1 MSGRRRRSLLATVL
15 RGGAVGRRI
24 RVKSILLSSSRSDL
38 NRHREWVRLE
48 AGKAFIP
55 VILIV
60 VAGYLGAPLPGAVS
74 SVLLAVA
81 VAWACFVGWHA
92 YAMAFRVNRRYAAY
106 LKSVGIDIDLRSALG
121 DRDLWRK
128 TLRGMTV
135 REFIAERRQTPPY
148 SRSRP
153 PA

>member
-24 RVKSILLSSSRSDL
+24 RVKSILLSSSRSEP
-38 NRHREWVRLE
+38 NRHVDWVKLE
-48 AGKAFIP
+48 AGKGFIP
-55 VILIV
+55 VILVV
-60 VAGYLGAPLPGAVS
+60 VAGYLGVQLPGVVAYG
-74 SVLLAVA
+74 LMAVA
-81 VAWACFVGWHA
+81 VGWTCFVGWHA

-128 TLRGMTV
+128 SRAGMTV
-135 REFIAERRQTPPY
+135 REFIAERRQTPPVC
-148 SRSRP
+148 RPRP